1 MEDFSSKWKNLSER
15 MRSSEGKKEI
25 AEAKKAAWVP
35 FDKEFPNAD
44 KTKFVSQAEVLAKG
58 NGARKS
64 FSKKVQVIC
73 RACSVRTE
81 NIGAMT

>member
-1 MEDFSSKWKNLSER
+1 MQGLLSKWEALSKW

-25 AEAKKAAWVP
+25 SEAKKDAWVP

-44 KTKFVSQAEVLAKG
+44 KSKFVSQAEVVAKG
-58 NGARKS
+58 NVSAEI
-64 FSKKVQVIC
+64 FLKKGPIC